1 MCSMGW
7 RKSLVLLIS
16 VVFVLGFVFGALAQE
31 GASELEIQTANAAFE
46 AADKGNPDP
55 AWKGQ
60 KLTIAVYSAGPRG
73 PISGPLY
80 FWRPYFEKLTGAT
93 YDIVEIPFGELRE
106 KIFTDLMTG
115 TGTYDIIV
123 GPSWFYGDY
132 IINDWIVPAQ
142 EFFNDPRM
150 PKWEPESIA
159 LPVRELYMWGDKLV
173 GFNNDHDGQV
183 IYYRRD
189 ILSDPKW
196 QEEFKKEKGKDMPTP
211 PWTWE
216 EVYEICDFF
225 NGKDWNGDGE
235 PDYGISMHLKVGGQG
250 FFHFMALS
258 APYVVSPAPGDNPA
272 KVTRYHNVYWF
283 DPETMEPLVN
293 TPGFVEALNML
304 IKLSKTGPSA
314 MFGWSLGEAWDAF
327 LRGKAVMCWSWG
339 DVGSLAQLPDRSAI
353 QGKLGVAPIP
363 GSDKYY
369 DLETKQWVHKKNF
382 VANTVGASWHGVIS
396 KYCKNKELAAYFL
409 SWQATPQINHWNVVW
424 GWTGVDPGTSY
435 DFLQPSGKAT
445 IEEYVATGYDAE
457 DARQFVTAYE
467 EMWTK
472 YPLRQTYLRIPG
484 TPEMWEVYDIH
495 LSEAVTGQVSPEEAL
510 NRIAEE
516 WKAIVERYGK
526 DTLKKIYQEA
536 IGYKPE

>member
-1 MCSMGW
+1 
-7 RKSLVLLIS
+7 
-16 VVFVLGFVFGALAQE
+16 
-31 GASELEIQTANAAFE
+31 
-46 AADKGNPDP
+46 
-55 AWKGQ
+55 
-60 KLTIAVYSAGPRG
+60 
-73 PISGPLY
+73 
-80 FWRPYFEKLTGAT
+80 
-93 YDIVEIPFGELRE
+93 
-106 KIFTDLMTG
+106 
-115 TGTYDIIV
+115 
-123 GPSWFYGDY
+123 
-132 IINDWIVPAQ
+132 
-142 EFFNDPRM
+142 
-150 PKWEPESIA
+150 
-159 LPVRELYMWGDKLV
+159 
-173 GFNNDHDGQV
+173 
-183 IYYRRD
+183 
-189 ILSDPKW
+189 
-196 QEEFKKEKGKDMPTP
+196 
-211 PWTWE
+211 
-216 EVYEICDFF
+216 
-225 NGKDWNGDGE
+225 
-235 PDYGISMHLKVGGQG
+235 
-250 FFHFMALS
+250 
-258 APYVVSPAPGDNPA
+258 
-272 KVTRYHNVYWF
+272 
-283 DPETMEPLVN
+283 
-293 TPGFVEALNML
+293 
-304 IKLSKTGPSA
+304 

-369 DLETKQWVHKKNF
+369 DLETKQWVNKKNF

>member
-1 MCSMGW
+1 MGW

>member
-1 MCSMGW
+1 MAW
-7 RKSLVLLIS
+7 RKLSVLLFS
-16 VVFVLGFVFGALAQE
+16 LVFVLGFVFGALAQE

-73 PISGPLY
+73 AISGPLY

-132 IINDWIVPAQ
+132 IMNDWIVPSQ

-150 PKWEPESIA
+150 PKWEPESVA
-159 LPVRELYMWGDKLV
+159 LPIRELYMWGDKLI
-173 GFNNDHDGQV
+173 GYNNDHDGQV

-339 DVGSLAQLPDRSAI
+339 DVGSLAQLPDRSDI
-353 QGKLGVAPIP
+353 KGKLGVAPIP
-363 GSDKYY
+363 GSEKYY
-369 DLETKQWVHKKNF
+369 DLETQQWVYKKNF

-435 DFLQPSGKAT
+435 DFLQPTGKAT

>member
-1 MCSMGW
+1 MGW
-7 RKSLVLLIS
+7 RRLVVLLVS
-16 VVFVLGFVFGALAQE
+16 VVFVLGFAFGAFAQE
-31 GASELEIQTANAAFE
+31 GASELEIRTANAAFE
-46 AADKGNPDP
+46 AADKGSPDP

-60 KLTIAVYSAGPRG
+60 KLTVGVYSAGPRG
-73 PISGPLY
+73 AISGPLY

-132 IINDWIVPAQ
+132 IQNNWIVPAE
-142 EFFNDPRM
+142 EFMNDPRM

-159 LPVRELYMWGDKLV
+159 LPVRELYMWGGKIV

-216 EVYEICDFF
+216 EVYEICSFF

-258 APYVVSPAPGDNPA
+258 APYVVAPAPGDNPA

-293 TPGFVEALNML
+293 TPGFLEALNML
-304 IKLSKTGPSA
+304 IKLSTAGPSA

-327 LRGKAVMCWSWG
+327 LRDKAIMCWSWG
-339 DVGSLAQLPDRSAI
+339 DVGSLAQLPESSVI
-353 QGKLGVAPIP
+353 MGKLGVAPIP

-369 DLETKQWVHKKNF
+369 DLETKQWVYKKNF

-396 KYCKNKELAAYFL
+396 KYCKNKDLAAYFL

-424 GWTGVDPGTSY
+424 GWTGIDPGTSY
-435 DFLQPSGKAT
+435 DFLQPTGKST

-495 LSEAVTGQVSPEEAL
+495 LSEAITGQASPEEAL
-510 NRIAEE
+510 NRIAED

-526 DTLKKIYQEA
+526 DMLKKIYQEA